1 MISVHRRIVIKEFV
15 MREKKRSIGPIVAL
29 LVTLFLSSS
38 AFTSEDKK
46 TTGEGLQEKALK
58 VFLDGNRLPWNLIKS
73 EITFINYVRDRKD
86 ADVHILVTTRST
98 GSGGSEYNLA
108 FMGLNEYD
116 DLNYTL
122 KYFSNRTDVAD
133 EVWNGFIDFLK
144 KGLAPFVARTP
155 LADKVRV
162 VYAVDQETKPLQDAV
177 KDGWNYWIFSL
188 NASGS
193 ANGVKTRTSG
203 RFEAN
208 ISANRVTP
216 DWKIRFGANTVL
228 DSSRYYLE
236 NETIKSSSERESFN
250 GLVIKSLTAHW
261 SAGIW
266 LSLNSATFNNIKFSY
281 SPSLAVE
288 YSVFPYEQ
296 STRRKLYVQYRL
308 SFNGYRYNEE
318 TIYEK
323 MSENLFRQ
331 SLALYLELMQPWGN
345 ASASIRGSHVLHDF
359 AVNRL
364 EVNASLSLRLFK
376 GLSFWVSG
384 GYAAIHDQ
392 ISLPKA
398 DATFDQILLV
408 RKDQATTYSYG
419 FNVGL
424 SFTFG
429 SMFSN
434 VVNPRFE

>member
-1 MISVHRRIVIKEFV
+1 
-15 MREKKRSIGPIVAL
+15 MREKKRSIGLIIPL
-29 LVTLFLSSS
+29 LVTLSLSSS
-38 AFTSEDKK
+38 ALAAEDKITK
-46 TTGEGLQEKALK
+46 PEGLQEKALK

-86 ADVHILVTTRST
+86 ADVHILVTTRGT

-108 FMGLNEYD
+108 FMGLNDYD

-162 VYAVDQETKPLQDAV
+162 VYAADQETKPLQYAV

-188 NASGS
+188 NAGGS

-216 DWKIRFGANTVL
+216 DWKIRLGTNTVL

-236 NETIKSSSERESFN
+236 NETIESSSERESFN

-288 YSVFPYEQ
+288 YSVFPYQQ
-296 STRRKLYVQYRL
+296 STRRKLYLQYRL

-318 TIYEK
+318 TIYDK

-345 ASASIRGSHVLHDF
+345 ASASIRGSHVLHDL

-398 DATFDQILLV
+398 GATFDQILLV

>member
-1 MISVHRRIVIKEFV
+1 
-15 MREKKRSIGPIVAL
+15 MREKKRSIGLIIPL
-29 LVTLFLSSS
+29 LVTLSLSSS
-38 AFTSEDKK
+38 ALAAEDKITK
-46 TTGEGLQEKALK
+46 PEGLQEKALK

-86 ADVHILVTTRST
+86 ADVHILVTTRGT

-108 FMGLNEYD
+108 FMGLNDYD

-162 VYAVDQETKPLQDAV
+162 VYAADQETKPLQDAV

-188 NASGS
+188 NAGGS

-216 DWKIRFGANTVL
+216 DWKIRLGTNTVL

-236 NETIKSSSERESFN
+236 NETIESSSERESFN

-288 YSVFPYEQ
+288 YSVFPYQQ
-296 STRRKLYVQYRL
+296 STRRKLYLQYRL

-318 TIYEK
+318 TIYDK

-345 ASASIRGSHVLHDF
+345 ASASIRGSHVLHDL

-398 DATFDQILLV
+398 GATFDQILLV

>member
-1 MISVHRRIVIKEFV
+1 
-15 MREKKRSIGPIVAL
+15 MRETTKRPGPILVLIL
-29 LVTLFLSSS
+29 LAAVSS
-38 AFTSEDKK
+38 AAAEDKPAVNAV
-46 TTGEGLQEKALK
+46 QEKALK
-58 VFLDGNRLPWNLIKS
+58 VFLDGSRLPWNLIRT
-73 EITFINYVRDRKD
+73 EITFINYVRDPKD
-86 ADVHILVTTRST
+86 ADVHILITTRGT

-108 FMGLNEYD
+108 YMGQGDYA

-122 KYFSNRTDVAD
+122 KYFTNRTDVAD
-133 EVWNGFIDFLK
+133 EVWNGFIGHLK
-144 KGLAPFVARTP
+144 KGLVPFVSRTP
-155 LADKVRV
+155 LADKITV
-162 VYAVDQETKPLQDAV
+162 VYSSNQEAKPLQDGV
-177 KDGWNYWIFSL
+177 KDKWNYWLFSL

-193 ANGVKTRTSG
+193 ASGVKTRTSG
-203 RFEAN
+203 RFETN

-216 DWKIRFGANTVL
+216 EWKIRFGANAVF

-236 NETIKSSSERESFN
+236 EETIQSTSERESFS
-250 GLVIKSLTAHW
+250 GLVIKSLTPHW
-261 SAGIW
+261 SAGAW
-266 LSLNSATFNNIKFSY
+266 LSFNSATFSNIKFSY

-288 YSVFPYEQ
+288 YSFFPYEQ
-296 STRRKLYVQYRL
+296 STRRKLYLQYRL

-318 TIYEK
+318 TIFDK
-323 MSENLFRQ
+323 ISETMFRQ
-331 SLALYLELMQPWGN
+331 SLAVYLELMQPWGN
-345 ASASIRGSHVLHDF
+345 ASASVRGSHVLHDLS
-359 AVNRL
+359 VNRL
-364 EVNASLSLRLFK
+364 EINASLSLRLIK
-376 GLSFWVSG
+376 GLSFWISG

-398 DATFDQILLV
+398 GATFDQILLV

>member
-1 MISVHRRIVIKEFV
+1 MIPVHRWIVIKEFA
-15 MREKKRSIGPIVAL
+15 MREKKRSTGPILFLLVAL
-29 LVTLFLSSS
+29 SLSSS
-38 AFTSEDKK
+38 ALTAEDKTVK
-46 TTGEGLQEKALK
+46 AGGLQEKALK
-58 VFLDGNRLPWNLIKS
+58 VFLDGNRLPWNLIKT
-73 EITFINYVRDRKD
+73 EITFVNYVRDPKD
-86 ADVHILVTTRST
+86 ADVHVLVTTRGT

-108 FMGLNEYD
+108 FMGLGDYD
-116 DLNYTL
+116 DLTYTL
-122 KYFSNRTDVAD
+122 KYYSNRTDVAD
-133 EVWNGFIDFLK
+133 EVWNGFIGLLK
-144 KGLAPFVARTP
+144 KGLTPFVARTP
-155 LADKVRV
+155 LADKVNV
-162 VYAVDQETKPLQDAV
+162 VYAAGPEAKPLQDDV
-177 KDGWNYWIFSL
+177 KDRWNYWIFSL

-193 ANGVKTRTSG
+193 ASGVKTRTSG

-208 ISANRVTP
+208 VSASRVTP
-216 DWKIRFGANTVL
+216 EWKIRFGANTVL

-236 NETIKSSSERESFN
+236 EETIKSTSERDSFN

-318 TIYEK
+318 TIFDK
-323 MSENLFRQ
+323 ISENMFRQ
-331 SLALYLELMQPWGN
+331 SLSLYLELMQPWGN
-345 ASASIRGSHVLHDF
+345 ASASIRGSHVLHDLT
-359 AVNRL
+359 VNRL

-376 GLSFWVSG
+376 GLSFWISG

-398 DATFDQILLV
+398 GATFDQILLV

-419 FNVGL
+419 FNIGL